1 MPYKLIK
8 GAKMKVSNEQS
19 KKMAQIEKELG
30 KKIFPVEKKWLISGI
45 YFNEPMKPE
54 IEPVDSIE
62 FVELLEYLKPD
73 LSFLKMKKLEAM
85 GIWDVEIQHE
95 VEGEAL
101 NYTLSKYTAVK
112 TLNVAKL
119 FDLIDK
125 V

>member
-1 MPYKLIK
+1 MKVCPELAK
-8 GAKMKVSNEQS
+8 KMK
-19 KKMAQIEKELG
+19 QIEKKLG
-30 KKIFPVEKKWLISGI
+30 KKVFPIQKKWLVSGI
-45 YFNEPMKPE
+45 YFNEKMNPE
-54 IEPVDSIE
+54 IEPSDSIE

-112 TLNVAKL
+112 TLNVTKL